1 MRGSGGVG
9 LVAHLV
15 PQAPKVHLLRRI
27 IIQSRLRQPDLLR
40 RLFVRSGVIL
50 FERRLDRA
58 RDGVRELTLA
68 PRLVVLAPCI
78 VVADLPVECLDH
90 RGASDVDSLNFF
102 AVAVAAPLTFAPP
115 RRLKSRTIAAFVGV
129 SMPVDPT
136 VFGMIAK
143 ARERPQHRRFGCE
156 EDKTVDGFE
165 YSMFETKL

>member
-1 MRGSGGVG
+1 M
-9 LVAHLV
+9 
-15 PQAPKVHLLRRI
+15 VH
-27 IIQSRLRQPDLLR
+27 SPLRQPELLADLRVRVYVEVPFSLNAAWIEPAMASVNALLR
-40 RLFVRSGVIL
+40 PALL
-50 FERRLDRA
+50 CLRRALLSRIC
-58 RDGVRELTLA
+58 R
-68 PRLVVLAPCI
+68 
-78 VVADLPVECLDH
+78 
-90 RGASDVDSLNFF
+90 SDVVTVEAHASLNFF

-143 ARERPQHRRFGCE
+143 ARERPQHRRFWCE